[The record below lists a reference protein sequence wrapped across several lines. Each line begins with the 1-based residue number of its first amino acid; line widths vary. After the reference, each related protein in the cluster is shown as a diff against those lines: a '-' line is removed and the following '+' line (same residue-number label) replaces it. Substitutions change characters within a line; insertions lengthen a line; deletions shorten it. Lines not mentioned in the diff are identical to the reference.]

1 MVRRAP
7 ASLVCPLAALAL
19 LAAARARADEVVKV
33 TGTGSA
39 LGAVA
44 RVARAYERSAP
55 GVSVRVLPSLGT
67 SGAIKAVA
75 GGAIDVALAARPLRA
90 DEGEGLTAV
99 PIAYS
104 PFVFAVG
111 PKVAP
116 GTIGVADLVRIYR
129 GELRAW
135 PGGERIR
142 PVLRPAGDADSAFL
156 RSLSPALAEAYGAA
170 LARPG
175 MLVAAT
181 NQDSDALAGRTP
193 GALAVTTLTQLTT
206 DPVGLRP
213 LAWEG
218 VAPSLA
224 NLAAGRYP
232 LWKPFF
238 AVVRAGAPERTRAF
252 LAYLAS
258 AEGRAALQEAG
269 CLPPPF
275 PSRGGAP

>member
-1 MVRRAP
+1 M
-7 ASLVCPLAALAL
+7 CPLAALAL
-19 LAAARARADEVVKV
+19 LAAAPARADVVKV

-44 RVARAYERSAP
+44 RVARAYERSTP

-67 SGAIKAVA
+67 SGAIMAVA
-75 GGAIDVALAARPLRA
+75 GGAIDVAFAARPLRA
-90 DEGEGLTAV
+90 DEGQGLTAV
-99 PIAYS
+99 PIAWS
-104 PFVFAVG
+104 AFVFAVG
-111 PKVAP
+111 PRVAA

-142 PVLRPAGDADSAFL
+142 PVLRPAGDTDSAFL

-193 GALAVTTLTQLTT
+193 GALAVTTLAQLTT
-206 DPVGLRP
+206 EPAGLTPVS
-213 LAWEG
+213 WEG
-218 VAPSLA
+218 VAPTLA

-238 AVVRAGAPERTRAF
+238 AVIPASAPGRTRAF

-258 AEGRAALQEAG
+258 AEGRAVLQEAG

-275 PSRGGAP
+275 PSRGGPP